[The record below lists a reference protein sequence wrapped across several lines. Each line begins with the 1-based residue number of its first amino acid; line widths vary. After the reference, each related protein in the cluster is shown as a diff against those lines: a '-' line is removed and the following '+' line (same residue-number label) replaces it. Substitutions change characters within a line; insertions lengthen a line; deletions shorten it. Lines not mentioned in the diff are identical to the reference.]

1 MSIIQTSMAR
11 HATLGEFEH
20 LVLLAVLRHAGGVLG
35 SHIGR
40 ELEARANRR
49 VSRGALYA
57 TLDRLHQKGFI
68 SWEIEPTGPDR
79 GGHPR
84 RVFTITRAGRAA
96 VRQYGRAVRSLS
108 AGIEDLL

>member
-20 LVLLAVLRHAGGVLG
+20 LVLLAVLRHADGVMG
-35 SHIGR
+35 SRIGR
-40 ELEARANRR
+40 ELEARAKRR

-57 TLDRLHQKGFI
+57 TLDRLQQKGFLT
-68 SWEIEPTGPDR
+68 WVLEPTGPDR

-84 RVFTITRAGRAA
+84 RVFAITRAGRAA